1 VRQRALIVSYYF
13 PPAGG
18 GGVQRVLQLCKHLPA
33 FGWDVDVLAPD
44 DPKWVAHDPGLA
56 AEIPPATVVHRA
68 RYRGP
73 SDERPAADVLAS
85 ARGLP
90 GVATRA
96 GIYGRQLLLP
106 DPRVVWVPD
115 AVRAAVR
122 IVRER
127 SASVVLTTSPPSSAH
142 IVGSLVA
149 RRTGVPWVAD
159 LRDSWLANPHR
170 RYEARSVRVKRA
182 VLETMARRTFARVS
196 AVTTVT
202 DTIAEEAR
210 ALAPAG
216 TPTAVISNGCDFDEF
231 AGLEHTPS
239 DRLRILHAGF
249 FFGKR
254 SPRPFLEAL
263 RGVLAD
269 RPELRDVVEARFVGG
284 FRTADREWA
293 QSLGLGESLRIDGF
307 LPHEQA
313 LAEMK
318 NAGALLLLIP
328 RSGGLGTSVL
338 SGKLFEYLA
347 AERPM
352 LALVPPE
359 GVAAD
364 LLRSTGFAH
373 IADPDDV
380 PGIRAQIEELA
391 TSWKAGRL
399 GDRPLPADL
408 RERLDR
414 RTRASEMADVL
425 RSVA

>member
-1 VRQRALIVSYYF
+1 MPRALIVSYYF

-18 GGVQRVLQLCKHLPA
+18 GGVQRVLKLCKHLPA

-56 AEIPPATVVHRA
+56 AEIPSATVVHRA

-73 SDERPAADVLAS
+73 SDDRPAADVLAG
-85 ARGLP
+85 ARGLS

-115 AVRAAVR
+115 AARAAAR

-127 SASVVLTTSPPSSAH
+127 STNVVLTTSPPSSAH
-142 IVGSLVA
+142 MVGSLVA

-170 RYEARSVRVKRA
+170 RYEKRA
-182 VLETMARRTFARVS
+182 VRAKRALLEAMARRTFSRAAAITAVTETIADEARV
-196 AVTTVT
+196 
-202 DTIAEEAR
+202 
-210 ALAPAG
+210 LAPAG
-216 TPTAVISNGCDFDEF
+216 TPTTVISNGCDFDEF
-231 AGLEHTPS
+231 AGLRHEPS
-239 DRLRILHAGF
+239 ERLRILHAGF

-254 SPRPFLEAL
+254 TPRPFLEAL
-263 RGVLAD
+263 RGLLAH
-269 RPELRDVVEARFVGG
+269 RPELRDVIEARFVGG

-293 QSLGLGESLRIDGF
+293 EALGLGSAVRIDGF
-307 LPHEQA
+307 LPHDRA

-318 NAGALLLLIP
+318 NADALLLLIP
-328 RSGGLGTSVL
+328 RSGGLGRSVL

-347 AERPM
+347 AERPV

-359 GVAAD
+359 GIAAD
-364 LLRSTGFAH
+364 LLRSTGFAYV
-373 IADPDDV
+373 ADPDDV
-380 PGIRAQIEELA
+380 GAIRTRLEEVVEA
-391 TSWKAGRL
+391 WRSGSL

-414 RTRASEMADVL
+414 RTRAAEMADVL

>member
-1 VRQRALIVSYYF
+1 MRALIVSYYF

-18 GGVQRVLQLCKHLPA
+18 GGVQRVLKLCKHLPA
-33 FGWDVDVLAPD
+33 LGWDVDVLAPD

-56 AEIPPATVVHRA
+56 ADIPAGTVVHRA

-73 SDERPAADVLAS
+73 SDESSAADVLAG
-85 ARGLP
+85 AEGLR

-96 GIYGRQLLLP
+96 GLYGRQLLVP

-115 AVRAAVR
+115 AARAAVR
-122 IVRER
+122 LVRER

-142 IVGSLVA
+142 MIGNLVA
-149 RRTGVPWVAD
+149 RRTGVPWIAD

-170 RYEARSVRVKRA
+170 RYDRRSVRAKRA
-182 VLETMARRTFARVS
+182 VLETMARRTFAKVS
-196 AVTTVT
+196 ALTAVTA
-202 DTIAEEAR
+202 TIADEAR

-216 TPTAVISNGCDFDEF
+216 TPSAVISNGCDFDEF

-249 FFGKR
+249 FFGVR

-263 RGVLAD
+263 ARLLAD
-269 RPELRDVVEARFVGG
+269 RPELREVVEARFVGG
-284 FRTADREWA
+284 FRTADRQWA
-293 QSLGLGESLRIDGF
+293 ESLGLGAALRIDGF
-307 LPHEQA
+307 LPHAQA
-313 LAEMK
+313 LAAMK
-318 NAGALLLLIP
+318 GADALLLLIP
-328 RSGGLGTSVL
+328 RAGGLGLSVL

-347 AERPM
+347 AERPV

-359 GVAAD
+359 GIAAD
-364 LLRSTGFAH
+364 LLRSTGFAR

-380 PGIRAQIEELA
+380 GAIRAQLEDLVEA
-391 TSWKAGRL
+391 WRAGDL

-414 RTRASEMADVL
+414 RTRASEMADVF

>member
-1 VRQRALIVSYYF
+1 VRALIVSYYF

-18 GGVQRVLQLCKHLPA
+18 GGVQRVLKLCKHLPA

-56 AEIPPATVVHRA
+56 AEIPAGTVVHRA

-85 ARGLP
+85 AEGLR

-96 GIYGRQLLLP
+96 GLYGRQLLVP

-115 AVRAAVR
+115 AARAAVR

-142 IVGSLVA
+142 MIGNVVA
-149 RRTGVPWVAD
+149 RRTGVPWIAD

-170 RYEARSVRVKRA
+170 RYDRRSVRAKRA

-196 AVTTVT
+196 ALTAVTE
-202 DTIAEEAR
+202 TIADEAR

-216 TPTAVISNGCDFDEF
+216 TPSAVISNGCDFDEF

-249 FFGKR
+249 FFGVR

-263 RGVLAD
+263 ARLLAD

-284 FRTADREWA
+284 FRTADRQWA
-293 QSLGLGESLRIDGF
+293 ESLGLGAALRIDGF
-307 LPHEQA
+307 LPHDQA
-313 LAEMK
+313 LAAMK
-318 NAGALLLLIP
+318 GADALLLLIP
-328 RSGGLGTSVL
+328 RAGGLGLSVL

-347 AERPM
+347 AERPV

-359 GVAAD
+359 GIAAD
-364 LLRSTGFAH
+364 LLRSTGFAR

-380 PGIRAQIEELA
+380 GAIREQLEDLVEA
-391 TSWKAGRL
+391 WRAGDL

-414 RTRASEMADVL
+414 RTRASEMADVF

>member
-1 VRQRALIVSYYF
+1 VRALIVSYYF

-18 GGVQRVLQLCKHLPA
+18 GGVQRVLKLCKHLPA

-44 DPKWVAHDPGLA
+44 DPKWLAHDPGLA

-73 SDERPAADVLAS
+73 SDERPVADVLAG
-85 ARGLP
+85 ARGLS

-106 DPRVVWVPD
+106 DPRVVWVPG
-115 AVRAAVR
+115 AARAAAR

-127 SASVVLTTSPPSSAH
+127 SASVVVTTSPPSSAH
-142 IVGSLVA
+142 MVGSLVA

-159 LRDSWLANPHR
+159 MRDSWLANPHR
-170 RYEARSVRVKRA
+170 RYERRSVRLKRA
-182 VLETMARRTFARVS
+182 ALEAMARRTFARVS
-196 AVTTVT
+196 AMTTVT
-202 DTIAEEAR
+202 ETIAEEAR
-210 ALAPAG
+210 ALAPPG

-239 DRLRILHAGF
+239 SRLRILHAGF
-249 FFGKR
+249 FFGNR
-254 SPRPFLEAL
+254 SPRPFLQAL
-263 RGVLAD
+263 SGLLAD

-293 QSLGLGESLRIDGF
+293 ESLGLGSSLRIDGF
-307 LPHEQA
+307 LPHDRA
-313 LAEMK
+313 LHEMK
-318 NAGALLLLIP
+318 DADALLLLIP

-347 AERPM
+347 AERPV

-359 GVAAD
+359 GIAAG
-364 LLRSTGFAH
+364 LLRETGFAY

-380 PGIRAQIEELA
+380 AGIREQIEAVVEA
-391 TSWKAGRL
+391 WQGGGL
-399 GDRPLPADL
+399 GDRPMPEDL

-414 RTRASEMADVL
+414 RTRAAEMADVL

>member
-1 VRQRALIVSYYF
+1 MRALIVSYYF

-18 GGVQRVLQLCKHLPA
+18 GGVQRVLKLCKHLPA

-73 SDERPAADVLAS
+73 SDERPVADVLAG
-85 ARGLP
+85 ARGLS
-90 GVATRA
+90 GAVTRA
-96 GIYGRQLLLP
+96 RIYGRRLLLP

-115 AVRAAVR
+115 AARAASR
-122 IVRER
+122 IVRDR
-127 SASVVLTTSPPSSAH
+127 SADVVLTSSPPSSAH
-142 IVGSLVA
+142 MVGSLVA

-159 LRDSWLANPHR
+159 MRDSWLANPHR

-182 VLETMARRTFARVS
+182 VLETMARRTFARAS
-196 AVTTVT
+196 AMTTVT
-202 DTIAEEAR
+202 DAIAEEAR
-210 ALAPAG
+210 ALARPG
-216 TPTAVISNGCDFDEF
+216 TPTTVISNGCDFDEF

-254 SPRPFLEAL
+254 TPRPFLEAL
-263 RGVLAD
+263 HRLLAD
-269 RPELRDVVEARFVGG
+269 RPELRNVIEARFVGG

-293 QSLGLGESLRIDGF
+293 ETLGLGGTLRIDGF
-307 LPHEQA
+307 LPHDRA
-313 LAEMK
+313 LAAMK
-318 NAGALLLLIP
+318 SADALLLLIP

-347 AERPM
+347 AERPV

-359 GVAAD
+359 GIAAD
-364 LLRSTGFAH
+364 LLRSTGLAR

-380 PGIRAQIEELA
+380 PGIRAQIEDLVEA
-391 TSWKAGRL
+391 WKGGGL
-399 GDRPLPADL
+399 GDRPLPAEL

>member
-1 VRQRALIVSYYF
+1 VRALIVSYYF

-18 GGVQRVLQLCKHLPA
+18 GGVQRVLKLCKHLPA

-73 SDERPAADVLAS
+73 SDERPVADVLAG
-85 ARGLP
+85 ARGLA

-115 AVRAAVR
+115 AARAAAR

-142 IVGSLVA
+142 MVGSLVA

-170 RYEARSVRVKRA
+170 RYEKRA
-182 VLETMARRTFARVS
+182 VRAKRSLLEAMARRTFSRA
-196 AVTTVT
+196 AAITAVT
-202 DTIAEEAR
+202 DTIADEAR

-216 TPTAVISNGCDFDEF
+216 TPTTVISNGCDFDEF
-231 AGLEHTPS
+231 AGLRHEPS

-263 RGVLAD
+263 ARLLAD
-269 RPELRDVVEARFVGG
+269 RPELRGVVEARFVGG

-293 QSLGLGESLRIDGF
+293 ETLGLGDALRIDGF
-307 LPHEQA
+307 LPHDRA

-318 NAGALLLLIP
+318 NADALLLLIP
-328 RSGGLGTSVL
+328 RAGGLGRSVL

-347 AERPM
+347 AERPV

-364 LLRSTGFAH
+364 LLRSTGFAYV
-373 IADPDDV
+373 ADPDDV
-380 PGIRAQIEELA
+380 TAIRARLEEVVEA
-391 TSWKAGRL
+391 WRGDGL

-408 RERLDR
+408 REQLDR

>member
-1 VRQRALIVSYYF
+1 VRALIVSYYF

-18 GGVQRVLQLCKHLPA
+18 GGVQRVLKLCKHLPA

-44 DPKWVAHDPGLA
+44 DPKWVARDPGLA
-56 AEIPPATVVHRA
+56 AQIPAGTVVHRA

-73 SDERPAADVLAS
+73 SDQRSPAEMLAG
-85 ARGLP
+85 ARGLR

-96 GIYGRQLLLP
+96 GLYGRQLLLP

-115 AVRAAVR
+115 AARAAVR

-142 IVGSLVA
+142 MVGNLVA

-170 RYEARSVRVKRA
+170 RYERRSVRAKRA
-182 VLETMARRTFARVS
+182 VLDAMARRTFARVS
-196 AVTTVT
+196 ALTTVT
-202 DTIAEEAR
+202 ETIAEEAR
-210 ALAPAG
+210 ALSPAQ

-231 AGLEHTPS
+231 AGLEHEPS

-249 FFGKR
+249 FFGVR
-254 SPRPFLEAL
+254 SPRPFLTAL
-263 RGVLAD
+263 SRFLAD
-269 RPELRDVVEARFVGG
+269 RPELREVVEARFVGG
-284 FRTADREWA
+284 FRDADREWGEN
-293 QSLGLGESLRIDGF
+293 LGLGRALRIDGF
-307 LPHEQA
+307 LPHDQA
-313 LAEMK
+313 LRAMK
-318 NAGALLLLIP
+318 AADALLLLIP
-328 RSGGLGTSVL
+328 RADGLGTSVL

-347 AERPM
+347 AERPV

-359 GVAAD
+359 GIAAD
-364 LLRSTGFAH
+364 LLRSTGFAR

-380 PGIRAQIEELA
+380 DAIRAQLEDLVEA
-391 TSWKAGRL
+391 WRAGGL
-399 GDRPLPADL
+399 GDRPLPPEL

-414 RTRASEMADVL
+414 RTRAGEMADVFA
-425 RSVA
+425 RVA

>member
-1 VRQRALIVSYYF
+1 MRALIVSYYF

-18 GGVQRVLQLCKHLPA
+18 GGVQRVLKLCKHLPA

-56 AEIPPATVVHRA
+56 AEIPAGTVVHRA

-73 SDERPAADVLAS
+73 SDERPAADVLAG
-85 ARGLP
+85 ADGLR

-96 GIYGRQLLLP
+96 GLYGRQLLVP

-115 AVRAAVR
+115 AARAAVR

-142 IVGSLVA
+142 MIGNLVA
-149 RRTGVPWVAD
+149 RRTGVPWIAD

-170 RYEARSVRVKRA
+170 RYDRRSVRAKRA
-182 VLETMARRTFARVS
+182 LLETMARRTFAKVS
-196 AVTTVT
+196 ALTAVTE
-202 DTIAEEAR
+202 TIADEAR

-216 TPTAVISNGCDFDEF
+216 TPSAVISHGCDFDEF

-249 FFGKR
+249 FFGVR

-263 RGVLAD
+263 ARLLAD
-269 RPELRDVVEARFVGG
+269 RPELREVIEARFVGG
-284 FRTADREWA
+284 FRTADRHWA
-293 QSLGLGESLRIDGF
+293 ESLGLGAALRIDGF
-307 LPHEQA
+307 LPHDQA
-313 LAEMK
+313 LAAMK
-318 NAGALLLLIP
+318 GADALLLLIP
-328 RSGGLGTSVL
+328 RAGGLGLSVL

-347 AERPM
+347 AERPV

-359 GVAAD
+359 GIAAD
-364 LLRSTGFAH
+364 LLRSTGFAR

-380 PGIRAQIEELA
+380 GAIRAQLEDLVEA
-391 TSWKAGRL
+391 WRAGDL

-414 RTRASEMADVL
+414 RTRASEMADVF
-425 RSVA
+425 RSVG

>member
-1 VRQRALIVSYYF
+1 VRALIVSYYF

-18 GGVQRVLQLCKHLPA
+18 GGVQRVLKLCKHLPA

-56 AEIPPATVVHRA
+56 AEIPAGTVVHRA

-73 SDERPAADVLAS
+73 SDERPAADVLAG
-85 ARGLP
+85 AEGLR
-90 GVATRA
+90 GVAARA
-96 GIYGRQLLLP
+96 GLYGRQLLVP

-115 AVRAAVR
+115 AARAAVR

-142 IVGSLVA
+142 MIGNVVA
-149 RRTGVPWVAD
+149 RRTGVPWIAD

-170 RYEARSVRVKRA
+170 RYDRRSVRAKRA

-196 AVTTVT
+196 ALTAVTE
-202 DTIAEEAR
+202 TIAEEAR

-216 TPTAVISNGCDFDEF
+216 TPSAVISNGCDFDEF

-249 FFGKR
+249 FFGVR

-263 RGVLAD
+263 ARLLAD
-269 RPELRDVVEARFVGG
+269 RPELREVVEARFVGG
-284 FRTADREWA
+284 FRSADRQWA
-293 QSLGLGESLRIDGF
+293 ESLGLGAALRIDGF
-307 LPHEQA
+307 LPHDQA
-313 LAEMK
+313 LAAMK
-318 NAGALLLLIP
+318 GADALLLLIP
-328 RSGGLGTSVL
+328 RAGGLGLSVL

-347 AERPM
+347 AERPV

-359 GVAAD
+359 GIAAD
-364 LLRSTGFAH
+364 LLRSTGFAR

-380 PGIRAQIEELA
+380 GAIREQLEDLVEA
-391 TSWKAGRL
+391 WRAGDL
-399 GDRPLPADL
+399 GDRPLPVDL

-414 RTRASEMADVL
+414 RTRASEMADVF

>member
-1 VRQRALIVSYYF
+1 VRALIVSYYF

-18 GGVQRVLQLCKHLPA
+18 GGVQRVLKLCKHLPA
-33 FGWDVDVLAPD
+33 FGWDVEVLAPD

-56 AEIPPATVVHRA
+56 AEIPTGTVVHRA

-73 SDERPAADVLAS
+73 SDERPAADVLAGIE
-85 ARGLP
+85 GLR

-96 GIYGRQLLLP
+96 GLYGRQLLVP

-115 AVRAAVR
+115 AARAAVR

-127 SASVVLTTSPPSSAH
+127 SANVVLTTSPPSSAH
-142 IVGSLVA
+142 MIGNLVA
-149 RRTGVPWVAD
+149 RRTGVPWIAD

-170 RYEARSVRVKRA
+170 RYDRRSVRAKRA

-196 AVTTVT
+196 ALTAVTE
-202 DTIAEEAR
+202 TIADEAR

-216 TPTAVISNGCDFDEF
+216 TPSAVISNGCDFDEF

-249 FFGKR
+249 FFGVR

-263 RGVLAD
+263 ARLLAD
-269 RPELRDVVEARFVGG
+269 RPDLRDVIEARFVGG
-284 FRTADREWA
+284 FRTADRQWA
-293 QSLGLGESLRIDGF
+293 ESLGLGAALRIDGF
-307 LPHEQA
+307 LPHDQA
-313 LAEMK
+313 LAAMK
-318 NAGALLLLIP
+318 DADALLLLIP
-328 RSGGLGTSVL
+328 RAGGLGLSVL

-347 AERPM
+347 AERPV

-359 GVAAD
+359 GIAAD
-364 LLRSTGFAH
+364 LLRSTGFAR

-380 PGIRAQIEELA
+380 GVIRAQLEDLVEA
-391 TSWKAGRL
+391 WRAGDL

-414 RTRASEMADVL
+414 RTRASEMADVF

>member
-1 VRQRALIVSYYF
+1 VRALIVSYYF

-18 GGVQRVLQLCKHLPA
+18 GGVQRVLKLCKHLPA

-56 AEIPPATVVHRA
+56 AEIPAGTVVHRA

-73 SDERPAADVLAS
+73 SDERPAADVLAG
-85 ARGLP
+85 AEGLR
-90 GVATRA
+90 GVAARA
-96 GIYGRQLLLP
+96 GLYGRQLLVP

-115 AVRAAVR
+115 AARAAVR

-142 IVGSLVA
+142 MIGNLVA
-149 RRTGVPWVAD
+149 RRTGVPWIAD

-170 RYEARSVRVKRA
+170 RYDRRSVRAKRA
-182 VLETMARRTFARVS
+182 VLETMARRTFAKVS
-196 AVTTVT
+196 ALTAVTE
-202 DTIAEEAR
+202 TIADEAR

-216 TPTAVISNGCDFDEF
+216 TPSAVISNGCDFDEF

-239 DRLRILHAGF
+239 ERLRILHAGF
-249 FFGKR
+249 FFGVR

-263 RGVLAD
+263 ARLLAD
-269 RPELRDVVEARFVGG
+269 RPELREVVEACFVGG
-284 FRTADREWA
+284 FRTADRQWA
-293 QSLGLGESLRIDGF
+293 ESLGLGAALRIDGF
-307 LPHEQA
+307 LPHDQA
-313 LAEMK
+313 LAAMK
-318 NAGALLLLIP
+318 GADALLLLIP
-328 RSGGLGTSVL
+328 RAGGLGLSVL

-347 AERPM
+347 AERPV

-359 GVAAD
+359 GIAGA
-364 LLRSTGFAH
+364 LLRSTGFAR

-380 PGIRAQIEELA
+380 GAIRAQLEDLVEA
-391 TSWKAGRL
+391 WRAGDL

-414 RTRASEMADVL
+414 RTRASEMADVF

>member
-1 VRQRALIVSYYF
+1 MRALIVSYYF

-18 GGVQRVLQLCKHLPA
+18 GGVQRVLKLCKHLPA

-56 AEIPPATVVHRA
+56 AEIPAGTVVHRA

-73 SDERPAADVLAS
+73 SDERPAADVLAG
-85 ARGLP
+85 AEGLR

-96 GIYGRQLLLP
+96 GLYGRQLLVP

-115 AVRAAVR
+115 AARAAVR

-127 SASVVLTTSPPSSAH
+127 SANVVLTTSPPSSAH
-142 IVGSLVA
+142 MIGNIVA
-149 RRTGVPWVAD
+149 RRTGVPWIAD

-170 RYEARSVRVKRA
+170 RYDRRGVRAKRA

-196 AVTTVT
+196 ALTAVTE
-202 DTIAEEAR
+202 TIADEAR

-216 TPTAVISNGCDFDEF
+216 TPSAVISNGCDFDEF

-249 FFGKR
+249 FFGVR

-263 RGVLAD
+263 ARLLAD
-269 RPELRDVVEARFVGG
+269 RPELREVIEARFVGG
-284 FRTADREWA
+284 FRTADRQWA
-293 QSLGLGESLRIDGF
+293 ESLGLGGALRIDGF
-307 LPHEQA
+307 LPHDQA
-313 LAEMK
+313 LAAMK
-318 NAGALLLLIP
+318 GADALLLLIP
-328 RSGGLGTSVL
+328 RAGGLGLSVL

-347 AERPM
+347 AERPV

-359 GVAAD
+359 GIAAD
-364 LLRSTGFAH
+364 LLRSTGFGR

-380 PGIRAQIEELA
+380 GAIRAQLEGLVEA
-391 TSWKAGRL
+391 WRAGDL

-414 RTRASEMADVL
+414 RTRASEMADVF

>member
-1 VRQRALIVSYYF
+1 MRALIVSYYF

-18 GGVQRVLQLCKHLPA
+18 GGVQRVLKLCKHLPA

-44 DPKWVAHDPGLA
+44 DPKWLAHDPGLA
-56 AEIPPATVVHRA
+56 AEIPSATVVHRA

-73 SDERPAADVLAS
+73 SDERPVADVLAG
-85 ARGLP
+85 ARGLS

-106 DPRVVWVPD
+106 DPRIVWVPD
-115 AVRAAVR
+115 AARAAVR

-142 IVGSLVA
+142 MVGSLVA

-159 LRDSWLANPHR
+159 MRDSWLANPHR
-170 RYEARSVRVKRA
+170 RYEARSVRLKRA

-210 ALAPAG
+210 ALARPG
-216 TPTAVISNGCDFDEF
+216 TPTTVISNGCDFDEF

-254 SPRPFLEAL
+254 TPRPFLVAL
-263 RGVLAD
+263 SGLLAD

-293 QSLGLGESLRIDGF
+293 EDLGLGGSLRIDGF
-307 LPHEQA
+307 LPHDQA
-313 LAEMK
+313 LAAMK
-318 NAGALLLLIP
+318 NADALLLLIP

-347 AERPM
+347 AERPV

-364 LLRSTGFAH
+364 LLRSTGFAR

-380 PGIRAQIEELA
+380 AGIRAQIEDLVEA
-391 TSWKAGRL
+391 WQAGGL

>member
-1 VRQRALIVSYYF
+1 VRALIVSYYF

-18 GGVQRVLQLCKHLPA
+18 GGVQRVLKLCKHLPA

-56 AEIPPATVVHRA
+56 AEIPAGTVVHRA

-73 SDERPAADVLAS
+73 SDERPAADVVAG
-85 ARGLP
+85 AEGLR

-96 GIYGRQLLLP
+96 GLYGRQLLVP

-115 AVRAAVR
+115 AARAAVR

-142 IVGSLVA
+142 MIGNVVA
-149 RRTGVPWVAD
+149 RRTGVPWIAD

-170 RYEARSVRVKRA
+170 RYDRRSVRAKRA
-182 VLETMARRTFARVS
+182 VLDTMARRTFARVS
-196 AVTTVT
+196 AVTAVT
-202 DTIAEEAR
+202 ETIADEAR

-216 TPTAVISNGCDFDEF
+216 TPSAVISNGCDFDEF

-249 FFGKR
+249 FFGVR

-263 RGVLAD
+263 ARLLAD
-269 RPELRDVVEARFVGG
+269 RPELRDVIEARFVGG
-284 FRTADREWA
+284 FRTADRQWA
-293 QSLGLGESLRIDGF
+293 ESLGLGAALRIDGF
-307 LPHEQA
+307 LPHGQA
-313 LAEMK
+313 LAAMK
-318 NAGALLLLIP
+318 GADALLLLIP
-328 RSGGLGTSVL
+328 RAGGLGLSVL

-347 AERPM
+347 AERPV

-359 GVAAD
+359 GIAAD
-364 LLRSTGFAH
+364 LLRSTGFAR
-373 IADPDDV
+373 IADPDDF
-380 PGIRAQIEELA
+380 GAIREQLEDLVEA
-391 TSWKAGRL
+391 WRAGDL

-414 RTRASEMADVL
+414 RTRASEMADVF

>member
-1 VRQRALIVSYYF
+1 VRALIVSYYF

-18 GGVQRVLQLCKHLPA
+18 GGVQRVLKLCKHLPA

-56 AEIPPATVVHRA
+56 AEIPPGTVVHRA

-73 SDERPAADVLAS
+73 SDEQPVADVLAG
-85 ARGLP
+85 ARGLR

-96 GIYGRQLLLP
+96 GVYGRQLLVP

-115 AVRAAVR
+115 AARAAVR

-142 IVGSLVA
+142 MVGSLVA
-149 RRTGVPWVAD
+149 RRTGIPWVAD

-170 RYEARSVRVKRA
+170 RYERRSVRAKRA
-182 VLETMARRTFARVS
+182 LLETMARRTFARV
-196 AVTTVT
+196 AALTTVT
-202 DTIAEEAR
+202 ETISQEAR
-210 ALAPAG
+210 ALAPPG

-231 AGLEHTPS
+231 AGLRHEPS
-239 DRLRILHAGF
+239 ERLRILHAGF

-263 RGVLAD
+263 RGLLTD

-293 QSLGLGESLRIDGF
+293 AKLDLGGAVRIDGF
-307 LPHEQA
+307 LPHDRA
-313 LAEMK
+313 LRAMK
-318 NAGALLLLIP
+318 DADALLLLIP
-328 RSGGLGTSVL
+328 RAGGIGTSVL

-347 AERPM
+347 AERPV

-359 GVAAD
+359 GIAAD
-364 LLRSTGFAH
+364 LLRETGFARV
-373 IADPDDV
+373 ADPDDG
-380 PGIRAQIEELA
+380 PAIRAQLDDLVEA
-391 TSWKAGRL
+391 WQAGEL
-399 GDRPLPADL
+399 GDRPLPPDL
-408 RERLDR
+408 RARLDR

>member
-1 VRQRALIVSYYF
+1 MRALIVSYYF

-18 GGVQRVLQLCKHLPA
+18 GGVQRVLKLCKHLPA

-73 SDERPAADVLAS
+73 SDEHPAADLLAG
-85 ARGLP
+85 ARGMR

-115 AVRAAVR
+115 AARAAVR

-127 SASVVLTTSPPSSAH
+127 SASVVLTTSPPSSVH
-142 IVGSLVA
+142 MVGSLVA
-149 RRTGVPWVAD
+149 RRTFG
-159 LRDSWLANPHR
+159 
-170 RYEARSVRVKRA
+170 RA
-182 VLETMARRTFARVS
+182 AAITA
-196 AVTTVT
+196 VT
-202 DTIAEEAR
+202 DTIADEAR
-210 ALAPAG
+210 ALARPG

-239 DRLRILHAGF
+239 DKLRILHAGF

-263 RGVLAD
+263 SGLLAD

-293 QSLGLGESLRIDGF
+293 EGLGLGPSLRIDGF
-307 LPHEQA
+307 LPHDAA

-318 NAGALLLLIP
+318 DADALLLLIP
-328 RSGGLGTSVL
+328 RAGGLGTSVL

-347 AERPM
+347 AERPV

-359 GVAAD
+359 GIAAD
-364 LLRSTGFAH
+364 LLRSTGFARV
-373 IADPDDV
+373 ADPDDV
-380 PGIRAQIEELA
+380 GAIRRGLEELVRD
-391 TSWKAGRL
+391 WQAGEL
-399 GDRPLPADL
+399 GDRVLPPEL

-414 RTRASEMADVL
+414 RTRAAEMAEMF
-425 RSVA
+425 RRVA

>member
-1 VRQRALIVSYYF
+1 MRALIVSYYF

-18 GGVQRVLQLCKHLPA
+18 GGVQRVLKLCKHLPA

-56 AEIPPATVVHRA
+56 AEIPDGTVVHRA
-68 RYRGP
+68 RYHGP
-73 SDERPAADVLAS
+73 SDERPAADVLAG
-85 ARGLP
+85 ATGLS

-96 GIYGRQLLLP
+96 GLYGRQLLLP
-106 DPRVVWVPD
+106 DPRVVWVPN
-115 AVRAAVR
+115 AARAAVR

-142 IVGSLVA
+142 MIGNVVA
-149 RRTGVPWVAD
+149 RRTGIPWIAD

-170 RYEARSVRVKRA
+170 RYERRGVRAKRA

-196 AVTTVT
+196 ALTAVTE
-202 DTIAEEAR
+202 TIADEAL
-210 ALAPAG
+210 ALAPKG
-216 TPTAVISNGCDFDEF
+216 TPSAVISNGCDFDEF
-231 AGLEHTPS
+231 AGLDHEPS
-239 DRLRILHAGF
+239 GRLRILHAGF
-249 FFGKR
+249 FFGVR

-263 RGVLAD
+263 ARLLAD
-269 RPELRDVVEARFVGG
+269 RPELRETIEARFVGG

-293 QSLGLGESLRIDGF
+293 ETLGLGAALRIDGF
-307 LPHEQA
+307 LPHDQA
-313 LAEMK
+313 LAAMK
-318 NAGALLLLIP
+318 GADALLLLIP
-328 RSGGLGTSVL
+328 RAGGLGRSVL

-347 AERPM
+347 AERPV

-359 GVAAD
+359 GIAAD
-364 LLRSTGFAH
+364 LLRSTGFAR

-380 PGIRAQIEELA
+380 AAIRAQLENLVEA
-391 TSWKAGRL
+391 WGAGDLGERL
-399 GDRPLPADL
+399 LPADL

-414 RTRASEMADVL
+414 RTRAAEMADVF

>member
-1 VRQRALIVSYYF
+1 VRALIVSYYF

-18 GGVQRVLQLCKHLPA
+18 GGVQRVLKLCKHLPA

-56 AEIPPATVVHRA
+56 AEIPAGTVVHRA

-73 SDERPAADVLAS
+73 SDERPAADVLAG
-85 ARGLP
+85 AEGLR
-90 GVATRA
+90 GVAARA
-96 GIYGRQLLLP
+96 GLYGRQLLVP

-115 AVRAAVR
+115 AARAAVR

-142 IVGSLVA
+142 MIGNVVA
-149 RRTGVPWVAD
+149 RRTGVPWIAD
-159 LRDSWLANPHR
+159 LRESWLANPHR
-170 RYEARSVRVKRA
+170 RYDRRSVRAKRA

-196 AVTTVT
+196 ALTAVTE
-202 DTIAEEAR
+202 TIAEEAR

-216 TPTAVISNGCDFDEF
+216 TPSAVISNGCDFDEF

-249 FFGKR
+249 FFGVR

-263 RGVLAD
+263 ARLLAD
-269 RPELRDVVEARFVGG
+269 RPELREVVEARFVGG
-284 FRTADREWA
+284 FRSADRQWA
-293 QSLGLGESLRIDGF
+293 ESLGLGAALRIDGF
-307 LPHEQA
+307 LPHDQA
-313 LAEMK
+313 LAAMK
-318 NAGALLLLIP
+318 GADALLLLIP
-328 RSGGLGTSVL
+328 RAGGLGLSVL

-347 AERPM
+347 AERPV

-359 GVAAD
+359 GIAAD
-364 LLRSTGFAH
+364 LLRSTGFAR

-380 PGIRAQIEELA
+380 GAIRAQLEDLVEA
-391 TSWKAGRL
+391 WRAGDL
-399 GDRPLPADL
+399 GDRPLPVDL

-414 RTRASEMADVL
+414 RTRASEMADVF

>member
-1 VRQRALIVSYYF
+1 VRALIVSYYF

-18 GGVQRVLQLCKHLPA
+18 GGVQRVLKLCKHLPA

-56 AEIPPATVVHRA
+56 AEIPSGTVVHRA

-73 SDERPAADVLAS
+73 SDERPAADVLAG
-85 ARGLP
+85 ATGLRRA
-90 GVATRA
+90 ATRA
-96 GIYGRQLLLP
+96 GLYGRQLLLP

-115 AVRAAVR
+115 AARAAVR

-142 IVGSLVA
+142 LIGNLVA

-159 LRDSWLANPHR
+159 LRDSLLANPHR
-170 RYEARSVRVKRA
+170 RYERRTVRAKRA
-182 VLETMARRTFARVS
+182 VLEATARRTFARVS
-196 AVTTVT
+196 ALTAVTE
-202 DTIAEEAR
+202 TIADEAR
-210 ALAPAG
+210 SLAPPG
-216 TPTAVISNGCDFDEF
+216 TPSAVISNGCDFDEF
-231 AGLEHTPS
+231 AGLAYEPS

-249 FFGKR
+249 FFGVR
-254 SPRPFLEAL
+254 SPRPFFEAL
-263 RGVLAD
+263 ARLLAD
-269 RPELRDVVEARFVGG
+269 RPELRGTIEARFVGG

-293 QSLGLGESLRIDGF
+293 GTLGLGETLRIDGF
-307 LPHEQA
+307 LPHDRA
-313 LAEMK
+313 LAAMK
-318 NAGALLLLIP
+318 AADALLLLIP
-328 RSGGLGTSVL
+328 RAGGLGRSVL

-347 AERPM
+347 AERPV

-359 GVAAD
+359 GIAAD
-364 LLRSTGFAH
+364 LLRSTGLAR

-380 PGIRAQIEELA
+380 AAIRAQLEELVGA
-391 TSWKAGRL
+391 WRAGEL
-399 GDRPLPADL
+399 GDRVLPDDL

-414 RTRASEMADVL
+414 RTRAFEMADVL

>member
-1 VRQRALIVSYYF
+1 VRALIVSYYF

-18 GGVQRVLQLCKHLPA
+18 GGVQRVLKLCKHLPA

-56 AEIPPATVVHRA
+56 AEIPAGTVVHRA

-73 SDERPAADVLAS
+73 SDERPAADVLAG
-85 ARGLP
+85 AEGLR
-90 GVATRA
+90 GVAARA
-96 GIYGRQLLLP
+96 GLYGRQLLVP

-115 AVRAAVR
+115 AARAAVR

-142 IVGSLVA
+142 MIGNVVA
-149 RRTGVPWVAD
+149 RRTGVPWIAD

-170 RYEARSVRVKRA
+170 RYDRRSVRAKRA

-196 AVTTVT
+196 ALTAVTE
-202 DTIAEEAR
+202 TIAEEAR

-216 TPTAVISNGCDFDEF
+216 TPSAVISNGCDFDEF

-249 FFGKR
+249 FFGVR

-263 RGVLAD
+263 ARLLAD
-269 RPELRDVVEARFVGG
+269 RPELREVVEARFVGG
-284 FRTADREWA
+284 FRSADRQWA
-293 QSLGLGESLRIDGF
+293 ESLGLGAALRIDGF
-307 LPHEQA
+307 LPHDQA
-313 LAEMK
+313 LAAMK
-318 NAGALLLLIP
+318 GADALLLLIP
-328 RSGGLGTSVL
+328 RAGGLGLSVL

-347 AERPM
+347 AERPV

-359 GVAAD
+359 GIAAD
-364 LLRSTGFAH
+364 LLRSTGFAR

-380 PGIRAQIEELA
+380 GAIRAQLEDLVEA
-391 TSWKAGRL
+391 WRAGDL
-399 GDRPLPADL
+399 GDRPLPVDL

-414 RTRASEMADVL
+414 RTRASEMADVF

>member
-1 VRQRALIVSYYF
+1 MRALIVSYYF

-18 GGVQRVLQLCKHLPA
+18 GGVQRVLKLCKHLPA

-56 AEIPPATVVHRA
+56 AEIPAGTVVHRA

-73 SDERPAADVLAS
+73 SDERPAADVLAG
-85 ARGLP
+85 AEGLR

-96 GIYGRQLLLP
+96 GLYGRQLLVP

-115 AVRAAVR
+115 AARAAVR

-142 IVGSLVA
+142 MVGNVVA
-149 RRTGVPWVAD
+149 RRTGVPWIAD

-170 RYEARSVRVKRA
+170 RYDRRSVRAKRA

-196 AVTTVT
+196 ALTAVTE
-202 DTIAEEAR
+202 TIADEAR

-216 TPTAVISNGCDFDEF
+216 TPSAVISNGCDFDEF

-249 FFGKR
+249 FFGVR

-263 RGVLAD
+263 ARLLAD
-269 RPELRDVVEARFVGG
+269 RPELREVIEARFVGG
-284 FRTADREWA
+284 FRTADRQWA
-293 QSLGLGESLRIDGF
+293 ESLGLGAALRIDGF
-307 LPHEQA
+307 LPHDQA
-313 LAEMK
+313 LAAMK
-318 NAGALLLLIP
+318 GADALLLLIP
-328 RSGGLGTSVL
+328 RAGGLGLSVL

-347 AERPM
+347 AERPV

-359 GVAAD
+359 GIAAD
-364 LLRSTGFAH
+364 LLRSTGFAR

-380 PGIRAQIEELA
+380 GAIRAQLEDLVEA
-391 TSWKAGRL
+391 WRAGDL

-414 RTRASEMADVL
+414 RTRASEMADVF

>member
-1 VRQRALIVSYYF
+1 MRALIVSYYF

-18 GGVQRVLQLCKHLPA
+18 GGVQRVLKLCKHLPA

-56 AEIPPATVVHRA
+56 AEIPAGTVVHRA

-73 SDERPAADVLAS
+73 SDERPAADVLAG
-85 ARGLP
+85 AEGLR

-96 GIYGRQLLLP
+96 GLYGRQLLVP

-115 AVRAAVR
+115 AARAAVR

-142 IVGSLVA
+142 MIGNVVA
-149 RRTGVPWVAD
+149 RRTGVPWIAD

-170 RYEARSVRVKRA
+170 RYDRRSVRAKRA

-196 AVTTVT
+196 ALTAVTE
-202 DTIAEEAR
+202 TIADEAR

-216 TPTAVISNGCDFDEF
+216 TPSTVISNGCDFDEF

-249 FFGKR
+249 FFGVR

-263 RGVLAD
+263 ARLLAD
-269 RPELRDVVEARFVGG
+269 RPELREVIEARFVGG
-284 FRTADREWA
+284 FRTADRQWA
-293 QSLGLGESLRIDGF
+293 ESLGLGAALRIDGF
-307 LPHEQA
+307 LPHDQA
-313 LAEMK
+313 LAAMK
-318 NAGALLLLIP
+318 GADALLLLIP
-328 RSGGLGTSVL
+328 RAGGLGLSVL

-347 AERPM
+347 AERPV

-359 GVAAD
+359 GIAAD
-364 LLRSTGFAH
+364 LLRSTGFAR

-380 PGIRAQIEELA
+380 GAIRAQLEDLVEA
-391 TSWKAGRL
+391 WRAGDL

-414 RTRASEMADVL
+414 RTRASEMADVF

>member
-1 VRQRALIVSYYF
+1 VRALIVSYYF

-18 GGVQRVLQLCKHLPA
+18 GGVQRVLKLCKHLPA

-44 DPKWVAHDPGLA
+44 DPKWLAHDPGLA

-73 SDERPAADVLAS
+73 SDERPVADVLAG
-85 ARGLP
+85 ARGLS

-115 AVRAAVR
+115 AARAAAR

-127 SASVVLTTSPPSSAH
+127 SATVVLTTSPPSSAH
-142 IVGSLVA
+142 MVGSIVA

-159 LRDSWLANPHR
+159 MRDSWLANPHR
-170 RYEARSVRVKRA
+170 RYERRSVRLKRA
-182 VLETMARRTFARVS
+182 GLEAMARRTFARVS
-196 AVTTVT
+196 AMTTVT
-202 DTIAEEAR
+202 ETIAEEAR
-210 ALAPAG
+210 ALAPPG

-231 AGLEHTPS
+231 AGLEHAPAS
-239 DRLRILHAGF
+239 RLRILHAGF
-249 FFGKR
+249 FFGNR
-254 SPRPFLEAL
+254 TPRPFLQAL
-263 RGVLAD
+263 SGLLAD

-293 QSLGLGESLRIDGF
+293 ESLGLGSSLRIDGF
-307 LPHEQA
+307 LPHDLA
-313 LAEMK
+313 LREMK
-318 NAGALLLLIP
+318 DADALLLLIP

-347 AERPM
+347 AERPV

-359 GVAAD
+359 GIAAG
-364 LLRSTGFAH
+364 LLRETGFAY

-380 PGIRAQIEELA
+380 AGIRGQIEA
-391 TSWKAGRL
+391 VVAAWQGGGL
-399 GDRPLPADL
+399 GDRPMPEEL

-414 RTRASEMADVL
+414 RTRAAEMADVL

>member
-1 VRQRALIVSYYF
+1 MRALIVSYYF

-18 GGVQRVLQLCKHLPA
+18 GGVQRVLKLCKHLPA

-56 AEIPPATVVHRA
+56 AEIPAGTVVHRA

-73 SDERPAADVLAS
+73 SDERPAADVLAG
-85 ARGLP
+85 AEGLR

-96 GIYGRQLLLP
+96 GLYGRQLLVP

-115 AVRAAVR
+115 AARAAVR

-142 IVGSLVA
+142 MIGNVVA
-149 RRTGVPWVAD
+149 RRTGVPWIAD

-170 RYEARSVRVKRA
+170 RYDRRSVRAKRA

-196 AVTTVT
+196 ALTAVTE
-202 DTIAEEAR
+202 TIADEAR

-216 TPTAVISNGCDFDEF
+216 TPSAVISNGCDFDEF

-249 FFGKR
+249 FFGVR

-263 RGVLAD
+263 ARLLAD
-269 RPELRDVVEARFVGG
+269 RPELREVIEARFVGG
-284 FRTADREWA
+284 FRTADRQWA
-293 QSLGLGESLRIDGF
+293 ESLGLGAALRIDGF
-307 LPHEQA
+307 LPHDQA
-313 LAEMK
+313 LAAMK
-318 NAGALLLLIP
+318 GADALLLLIP
-328 RSGGLGTSVL
+328 RAGGLGLSVL

-347 AERPM
+347 AERPV

-359 GVAAD
+359 GIAAD
-364 LLRSTGFAH
+364 VLRSTGFAR

-380 PGIRAQIEELA
+380 GAIRAQLEDLVEA
-391 TSWKAGRL
+391 WRAGDL

-414 RTRASEMADVL
+414 RTRASEMADVF

>member
-1 VRQRALIVSYYF
+1 MRALIVSYYF

-18 GGVQRVLQLCKHLPA
+18 GGVQRVLKLCKHLPA

-56 AEIPPATVVHRA
+56 AEIPAGTVVHRA
-68 RYRGP
+68 RYHGP
-73 SDERPAADVLAS
+73 SDERPAADVLAG
-85 ARGLP
+85 ATGLS

-96 GIYGRQLLLP
+96 GLYGRQLLLP
-106 DPRVVWVPD
+106 DPRVVWVPN
-115 AVRAAVR
+115 AARAAVR

-142 IVGSLVA
+142 MIGNVVA
-149 RRTGVPWVAD
+149 RRTGVPWIAD

-170 RYEARSVRVKRA
+170 RYERRAVRAKRA

-196 AVTTVT
+196 GLTTVT
-202 DTIAEEAR
+202 ETIAEEAR
-210 ALAPAG
+210 ALAPSG

-249 FFGKR
+249 FFGVR

-263 RGVLAD
+263 SGLLAD
-269 RPELRDVVEARFVGG
+269 RPELRELVEARFVGG

-293 QSLGLGESLRIDGF
+293 ETLGLGASLRIDGF
-307 LPHEQA
+307 LPHDQA
-313 LAEMK
+313 LAAMK
-318 NAGALLLLIP
+318 AADALLLLIP
-328 RSGGLGTSVL
+328 RAGGRGLSVL
-338 SGKLFEYLA
+338 SGKIFEYLA
-347 AERPM
+347 AERPV

-359 GVAAD
+359 GIAAD
-364 LLRSTGFAH
+364 LLRSTGFARV
-373 IADPDDV
+373 ADPDDV
-380 PGIRAQIEELA
+380 GAIRRGLEELVRD
-391 TSWKAGRL
+391 WQAGEL
-399 GDRPLPADL
+399 GDRVLPPDL

-414 RTRASEMADVL
+414 RTRAAEMAEMF
-425 RSVA
+425 RRVA

>member
-1 VRQRALIVSYYF
+1 MRALIVSYYF

-18 GGVQRVLQLCKHLPA
+18 GGVQRVLKLCKHLPA

-44 DPKWVAHDPGLA
+44 DPKWLAHDPGLA

-73 SDERPAADVLAS
+73 SDERPVADVLAG
-85 ARGLP
+85 ARGLS
-90 GVATRA
+90 GAVTRA
-96 GIYGRQLLLP
+96 RIYGRRLLLP

-115 AVRAAVR
+115 AARAASR
-122 IVRER
+122 IVRDR
-127 SASVVLTTSPPSSAH
+127 SADVVLTSSPPSSAH
-142 IVGSLVA
+142 MVGSLVA

-159 LRDSWLANPHR
+159 MRDSWLANPHR

-182 VLETMARRTFARVS
+182 VLETMARRTFARAS
-196 AVTTVT
+196 AMTTVT
-202 DTIAEEAR
+202 DAIAEEAR
-210 ALAPAG
+210 ALARPG
-216 TPTAVISNGCDFDEF
+216 TPTTVISNGCDFDEF

-254 SPRPFLEAL
+254 TPRPFLEAL
-263 RGVLAD
+263 HRLLAD
-269 RPELRDVVEARFVGG
+269 RPELRDVIEARFVGG

-293 QSLGLGESLRIDGF
+293 ETLGLGGTLRIDGF
-307 LPHEQA
+307 LPHDRA
-313 LAEMK
+313 LAAMK
-318 NAGALLLLIP
+318 SADALLLLIP

-347 AERPM
+347 AERPV

-359 GVAAD
+359 GIAAD
-364 LLRSTGFAH
+364 LLRSTGLAR

-380 PGIRAQIEELA
+380 PGIRAQIEDLVEA
-391 TSWKAGRL
+391 WKGGGL
-399 GDRPLPADL
+399 GDRPLPAEL

>member
-1 VRQRALIVSYYF
+1 MRALIVSYYF

-18 GGVQRVLQLCKHLPA
+18 GGVQRVLKLCKHLPA

-56 AEIPPATVVHRA
+56 AEIPAGTVVHRA

-73 SDERPAADVLAS
+73 SDERPAADVLAG
-85 ARGLP
+85 AEGLR

-96 GIYGRQLLLP
+96 GLYGRQLLVP

-115 AVRAAVR
+115 AARAAVR

-127 SASVVLTTSPPSSAH
+127 SANVVLTTSPPSSAH
-142 IVGSLVA
+142 MIGNLVA
-149 RRTGVPWVAD
+149 RRTGVPWIAD

-170 RYEARSVRVKRA
+170 RYDRRSVRAKRA

-196 AVTTVT
+196 ALTAVTE
-202 DTIAEEAR
+202 TIADEAR

-216 TPTAVISNGCDFDEF
+216 TPSAVISNGCDFDEF

-249 FFGKR
+249 FFGVR

-263 RGVLAD
+263 ARLLAD
-269 RPELRDVVEARFVGG
+269 RPELREVIEARFVGG
-284 FRTADREWA
+284 FRTADRQWA
-293 QSLGLGESLRIDGF
+293 ESLGLGAALRIDGF
-307 LPHEQA
+307 LPHDQA
-313 LAEMK
+313 LAAMK
-318 NAGALLLLIP
+318 GADALLLLIP
-328 RSGGLGTSVL
+328 RAGGLGLSVL

-347 AERPM
+347 AERPV

-359 GVAAD
+359 GIAAD
-364 LLRSTGFAH
+364 LLRSTGFAR

-380 PGIRAQIEELA
+380 GAIRVQLEDLVEA
-391 TSWKAGRL
+391 WRAGDL

-414 RTRASEMADVL
+414 RTRASEMADVF

>member
-1 VRQRALIVSYYF
+1 MRALIVSYYF

-18 GGVQRVLQLCKHLPA
+18 GGVQRVLKLCKHLPA

-56 AEIPPATVVHRA
+56 AEIPAGTVVHRA

-73 SDERPAADVLAS
+73 SDERPAADVLAG
-85 ARGLP
+85 AEGLR

-96 GIYGRQLLLP
+96 GLYGRQLLVP

-115 AVRAAVR
+115 AAKAAVR

-142 IVGSLVA
+142 MIGNVVA
-149 RRTGVPWVAD
+149 RRTGVPWIAD

-170 RYEARSVRVKRA
+170 RYDRRSVRAKRA

-196 AVTTVT
+196 ALTAVTE
-202 DTIAEEAR
+202 TIADEAR

-216 TPTAVISNGCDFDEF
+216 TPSAVISNGCDFDEF

-249 FFGKR
+249 FFGVR

-263 RGVLAD
+263 ARLLAD
-269 RPELRDVVEARFVGG
+269 RPELREVIEARFVGG
-284 FRTADREWA
+284 FRTADRQWA
-293 QSLGLGESLRIDGF
+293 ESLGLGAALRIDGF
-307 LPHEQA
+307 LPHDQA
-313 LAEMK
+313 LAAMK
-318 NAGALLLLIP
+318 GADALLLLIP
-328 RSGGLGTSVL
+328 RAGGLGLSVL

-347 AERPM
+347 AERPV

-359 GVAAD
+359 GIAAD
-364 LLRSTGFAH
+364 LLRSTGFAR

-380 PGIRAQIEELA
+380 GAIRAQLEDLVEA
-391 TSWKAGRL
+391 WRAGDL

-414 RTRASEMADVL
+414 RTRASEMADVF

>member
-1 VRQRALIVSYYF
+1 MRALIVSYYF

-18 GGVQRVLQLCKHLPA
+18 GGVQRVLKLCKHLPA

-56 AEIPPATVVHRA
+56 AEIPAGTVVHRA

-73 SDERPAADVLAS
+73 SDERPAADVLAG
-85 ARGLP
+85 AEGLR

-96 GIYGRQLLLP
+96 GLYGRQLLVP

-115 AVRAAVR
+115 AARAAVR

-142 IVGSLVA
+142 MIGNVVA
-149 RRTGVPWVAD
+149 RRTGVPWIAD

-170 RYEARSVRVKRA
+170 RYDRRSVRAKRA

-196 AVTTVT
+196 ALTAVTE
-202 DTIAEEAR
+202 TIADEAR

-216 TPTAVISNGCDFDEF
+216 TPSAVISNGCDFDEF

-249 FFGKR
+249 FFGVR

-263 RGVLAD
+263 ARLLAD
-269 RPELRDVVEARFVGG
+269 RPELREVIEARFVGG
-284 FRTADREWA
+284 FRTADRQWA
-293 QSLGLGESLRIDGF
+293 ESLGLGAALRIDGF
-307 LPHEQA
+307 LPHDQA
-313 LAEMK
+313 LAAMK
-318 NAGALLLLIP
+318 GADALLLLIP
-328 RSGGLGTSVL
+328 RAGGLGLSVL

-347 AERPM
+347 AERPV

-359 GVAAD
+359 GIAAD
-364 LLRSTGFAH
+364 LLRSTGFAR

-380 PGIRAQIEELA
+380 GAIRAQLEDLVEA
-391 TSWKAGRL
+391 WRAGDL

-414 RTRASEMADVL
+414 RTRASEMADVF

>member
-1 VRQRALIVSYYF
+1 MRALIVSYYF

-18 GGVQRVLQLCKHLPA
+18 GGVQRVLKLCKHLPA

-56 AEIPPATVVHRA
+56 AEIPAGTVVHRA

-73 SDERPAADVLAS
+73 SDERPAADVLEGAE
-85 ARGLP
+85 GLR

-96 GIYGRQLLLP
+96 GVYGRQLLVP

-115 AVRAAVR
+115 AARAAVR

-142 IVGSLVA
+142 MIGNVVA
-149 RRTGVPWVAD
+149 RRTGVPWIAD

-170 RYEARSVRVKRA
+170 RYDRRSVRAKRA

-196 AVTTVT
+196 ALTAVTE
-202 DTIAEEAR
+202 TIADEAR

-216 TPTAVISNGCDFDEF
+216 TPSAVISNGCDFDEF

-249 FFGKR
+249 FFGVR

-263 RGVLAD
+263 ARLLAD
-269 RPELRDVVEARFVGG
+269 RPELREVIEARFVGG
-284 FRTADREWA
+284 FRTADRQWA
-293 QSLGLGESLRIDGF
+293 ESLGLGAALRIDGF
-307 LPHEQA
+307 LPHAQA
-313 LAEMK
+313 LAAMK
-318 NAGALLLLIP
+318 GADALLLLIP
-328 RSGGLGTSVL
+328 RAGGLGLSVL

-347 AERPM
+347 AERPV

-359 GVAAD
+359 GIAAD
-364 LLRSTGFAH
+364 LLRSTGFAR
-373 IADPDDV
+373 IADPDEV
-380 PGIRAQIEELA
+380 GAIRAQLEDLVEA
-391 TSWKAGRL
+391 WRAGAL

-414 RTRASEMADVL
+414 RTRASEMADVF

>member
-1 VRQRALIVSYYF
+1 MRALIVSYYF

-18 GGVQRVLQLCKHLPA
+18 GGVQRVLKLCKHLPA

-44 DPKWVAHDPGLA
+44 DPKWMAHDPGLA
-56 AEIPPATVVHRA
+56 AEIPSGTVVHRA

-73 SDERPAADVLAS
+73 SDERPAADVLAGT
-85 ARGLP
+85 AGLR

-96 GIYGRQLLLP
+96 GLYGRQLLVP

-115 AVRAAVR
+115 AARAAVR

-142 IVGSLVA
+142 LIGNLVA
-149 RRTGVPWVAD
+149 RRTGVPWIAD

-170 RYEARSVRVKRA
+170 RYERRSVRAKRA
-182 VLETMARRTFARVS
+182 VLETMARRTFAGVS
-196 AVTTVT
+196 ALTAVTE
-202 DTIAEEAR
+202 TIADEAR
-210 ALAPAG
+210 ALAPKG
-216 TPTAVISNGCDFDEF
+216 TPSAVISNGCDFDEF
-231 AGLEHTPS
+231 AGLEHEPS
-239 DRLRILHAGF
+239 GRLRILHAGF
-249 FFGKR
+249 FFGVR

-263 RGVLAD
+263 ARLLAD
-269 RPELRDVVEARFVGG
+269 RPELRETIEARFVGG

-293 QSLGLGESLRIDGF
+293 ETLGLGAALRIDGF
-307 LPHEQA
+307 LPHDQA
-313 LAEMK
+313 LAAMK
-318 NAGALLLLIP
+318 GADALLLLIP
-328 RSGGLGTSVL
+328 RAGGLGRSVL

-347 AERPM
+347 AERPV

-359 GVAAD
+359 GIAAD
-364 LLRSTGFAH
+364 LLRSTGFAR

-380 PGIRAQIEELA
+380 AAIRAQLEDLVEA
-391 TSWKAGRL
+391 WGAGDLGERL
-399 GDRPLPADL
+399 LPADL

-414 RTRASEMADVL
+414 RTRAAEMADVF